1 MSRLPDINLIRL
13 YDFYLLMM
21 FVIGLLRRAGFYKD
35 VVLVSIAAVL
45 RQPNLVRRLGAN
57 RDVLMNWTTM
67 RPIFFATL
75 LLASQFVLS
84 RLIWPDATL
93 TGRDV
98 SHSGWQS
105 ALLVA
110 LFLPMFA
117 VDVYFLVRV
126 GQIDRGLAH
135 EHMARAEYWLAGWR
149 GPAVRVVT
157 FGYVNPRKMV
167 DDQLR
172 DGLVWFRGT
181 MAWSMWW
188 TTGQV
193 GLRVLFGLAIW
204 LLWAWS
210 IPVESV

>member
-13 YDFYLLMM
+13 FDFYLLMM

-35 VVLVSIAAVL
+35 VTLVSVAAVL

-57 RDVLMNWTTM
+57 RDVLMNWSTL
-67 RPIFFATL
+67 RPVFFAVL
-75 LLASQFVLS
+75 LLAIQFVLS
-84 RLIWPDATL
+84 RLIWPDANL

-98 SHSGWQS
+98 SHSWWRA

-110 LFLPMFA
+110 LFLPMAA
-117 VDVYFLVRV
+117 VDTYFLFRV
-126 GQIDRGLAH
+126 GQIDRGIAH
-135 EHMARAEYWLAGWR
+135 QYLARAEYWLTGWR

-167 DDQLR
+167 DDQVRDSLR
-172 DGLVWFRGT
+172 WFRGT

-188 TTGQV
+188 VTVQV
-193 GLRVLFGLAIW
+193 SLRVLFGLVIW

-210 IPVESV
+210 IRSETV